1 MYRYWDG
8 HAWSAVTTSN
18 PAAPPPSQG
27 LGQSSPASGGQES
40 YGSGQEQ
47 QYGQQQYGPQQPY
60 GQQQQYGQQYGQQQ
74 YGQQQYGNFSTQPTA
89 YQAYQQQAKK
99 RSGLGWWL
107 GGAAV
112 LVVLI
117 IVAVLVIRNV
127 AGGGSLAGP
136 NGGSDG
142 SANPCPTTTASAAS
156 PPVHPNDGRVHGG
169 PVSYPELGPPWS
181 APQGDNRVPFGTDV
195 QEQEIT
201 TQANYQPD
209 SSWVASVLVAQLI
222 AGDGFFTPKQGAEI
236 VAKCVVGRFY
246 GDNPVQRH
254 DKVSKAMKIDGH
266 DAWYL
271 RSHLTFNIQGLRA
284 KGETMTIVIVSAGAT
299 SGLYYSSI
307 PDDAKQWQAPAD
319 RALSEL
325 TVDK

>member
-127 AGGGSLAGP
+127 GGGSLAGP

-254 DKVSKAMKIDGH
+254 DKVSKAVKIDGH